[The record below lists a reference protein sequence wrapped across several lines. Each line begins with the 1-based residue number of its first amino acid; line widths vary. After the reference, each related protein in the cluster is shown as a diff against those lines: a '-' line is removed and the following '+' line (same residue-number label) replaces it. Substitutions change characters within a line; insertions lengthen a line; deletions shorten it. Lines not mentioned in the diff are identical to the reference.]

1 MRKLYENYRNK
12 GLCFYLGNR
21 TPRNNEYER
30 GMKYFLLVGETNAI
44 ELKATGWHFSS
55 IKQAKDWVKENYFIF
70 L

>member
-1 MRKLYENYRNK
+1 MRKLYGNYKNK
-12 GLCFYLGNR
+12 GLCFYLGSR

-30 GMKYFLLVGETNAI
+30 GMKYFLLVGEPNAV
-44 ELKATGWHFSS
+44 ELQVTGWHFSS